1 MERRRP
7 FLPVGKPLI
16 AVLLDD
22 VHFGGLFLEHE
33 SQVVD
38 GRQWE
43 LAPGRVQIRLP
54 LPVYKAKTSP

>member
-1 MERRRP
+1 MKRRRP

-33 SQVVD
+33 SQIVY
-38 GRQWE
+38 GRQWK
-43 LAPGRVQIRLP
+43 LTACRV
-54 LPVYKAKTSP
+54 